1 MEKYE
6 KYDDNVIIQ
15 DEIEFMKSMINV
27 STNEEL
33 LEEFNFGEF
42 IGCQNINRLFN
53 VSMQSGCIVVEI
65 GQYPKEEN
73 GYIQVAGYKPYIQ
86 YSKEETREVIENIQK
101 ESWNDACDN

>member
-1 MEKYE
+1 MEQKIKQLKNHPSNLE
-6 KYDDNVIIQ
+6 VVL
-15 DEIEFMKSMINV
+15 DEIEFMKSLINV

-65 GQYPKEEN
+65 AQYPKEVN
-73 GYIQVAGYKPYIQ
+73 GYIQVSGYKPYTQ
-86 YSKEETREVIENIQK
+86 YSIEETREVIENIQK
-101 ESWNDACDN
+101 